1 MSVRRTV
8 AALVGAALLLAGCS
22 GDPEPRFEPP
32 DSPSPSESET
42 SAEPEA
48 QTPEEFIREWFRV
61 GTEMQNTGDT
71 AAFRSLSKDCKPCAS
86 FADDV
91 EDVYRAGGYIS
102 IESERLL
109 DVKQLASGDY
119 VVKVR
124 SSPTEFRESSDA
136 QVDSF
141 PGGVNTYQV
150 ALTERDGS
158 WLLADYLDRS

>member
-8 AALVGAALLLAGCS
+8 AALVGAVLLLAGCA
-22 GDPEPRFEPP
+22 GDPEPRFTPTQ
-32 DSPSPSESET
+32 SPSPTESET

-61 GTEMQNTGDT
+61 GTAMQNTGDT
-71 AAFRSLSKDCKPCAS
+71 ATFRSMSDDCEPCET
-86 FADDV
+86 FADDI
-91 EDVYRAGGYIS
+91 EAVYDAGGYIS
-102 IESERLL
+102 IESERVL
-109 DVKQLASGDY
+109 DVKQMESGDY
-119 VVKVR
+119 VVNVR
-124 SSPTEFRESSDA
+124 STPTKFRESSDA

-150 ALTERDGS
+150 TLTGRNGS

>member
-1 MSVRRTV
+1 MSARRTI
-8 AALVGAALLLAGCS
+8 AALVGAALLLFGCTD
-22 GDPEPRFEPP
+22 DPEPRFEPTT
-32 DSPSPSESET
+32 SPSPSGSET

-61 GTEMQNTGDT
+61 GTAMQNTGDT
-71 AAFRSLSKDCKPCAS
+71 AAFRSLSDDCQPCET

-91 EDVYRAGGYIS
+91 EEVYKAGGYIS

-109 DVKQLASGDY
+109 DVKQLGSGDY

-150 ALTERDGS
+150 TLAERNGS
-158 WLLADYLDRS
+158 WMLSDYLDRS